1 MRTQIEIL
9 VKAMHILANDI
20 QSDDGVANAAIYE
33 AAQRLEEQNQRIKRM
48 EEALYKI
55 EFYAATGILQDS
67 FDEIKRI
74 AKEAKL

>member
-33 AAQRLEEQNQRIKRM
+33 AAQRLEEQNQRIKRL

-74 AKEAKL
+74 AKDAKL